1 MKKELKI
8 TADGSHTL
16 FIANLGE
23 TYHSI
28 HGAIQEAKH
37 VFIQAGFKNI
47 SKQKINCLEIGF
59 GTGLNA
65 FLTVLEAKEDKKV
78 VNYTAIEAFPLE
90 LELIERLNYTTKLKL
105 KEEEA
110 ELFDKLHQVEWEA
123 MEEINN
129 HFQLK
134 KIEVAINDFDA
145 SEKFDVIYFDAFGP
159 RVQAEMWT
167 EEVFLKMSNCL
178 NGGGVLATYCA
189 KGSVKRTLKTI
200 GFNVE
205 TLPGPPGK
213 REMTLAHKL

>member
-134 KIEVAINDFDA
+134 KMV
-145 SEKFDVIYFDAFGP
+145 S
-159 RVQAEMWT
+159 
-167 EEVFLKMSNCL
+167 FLKIDICFPSFD
-178 NGGGVLATYCA
+178 
-189 KGSVKRTLKTI
+189 K
-200 GFNVE
+200 
-205 TLPGPPGK
+205 
-213 REMTLAHKL
+213 